1 MISPVAVAVFL
12 AFLHGS
18 SAARLP
24 RQAECADV
32 EKPVLFPDYTPLGD
46 VVVKADMDTYETGNG
61 SLTTMLIGVYDIY
74 GFNPST
80 NIWQI
85 CDRLAEQG
93 YRVVLPDFF
102 HGEPWKREHYP
113 YPTE

>member
-1 MISPVAVAVFL
+1 MHSTGFIIL
-12 AFLHGS
+12 LLGFLHGNI
-18 SAARLP
+18 AGLT
-24 RQAECADV
+24 RQADCSNI
-32 EKPVLFPDYTPLGD
+32 EKPTLTSAYTPLGD
-46 VVVKADMDTYETGNG
+46 VVMTAGMDTYETGDRN
-61 SLTTMLIGVYDIY
+61 LTTMLIGVYDIY

-85 CDRLAEQG
+85 CDKLAEQG
-93 YRVVLPDFF
+93 YRVALPDFF